1 MKYTAIGALLGAL
14 IYCLIVIVGY
24 LMDDTIH
31 SADDMEKYFGIVPL
45 TVIPESEQFRTND
58 VQDVTQRHNRKKER
72 SKA

>member
-1 MKYTAIGALLGAL
+1 MLGAL

-45 TVIPESEQFRTND
+45 TTIPESDQFRTD
-58 VQDVTQRHNRKKER
+58 DTEDEFGKKHNRKER
-72 SKA
+72 VRA